1 MAYGS
6 LFEKIVQYQIA
17 GMNGSGQNRSDPDSD
32 KDVVA
37 RLVLAPF
44 ASGGPE
50 HLRGLNVGGAV
61 TYGYQGKKSVRNSD
75 GTSTPVRNSIAGTSD
90 PFFNFYQSVA
100 RRGYRLRAGTHLA
113 WLDGPFGV
121 VGEYIHTSEER
132 RGIGAG
138 GDDAPD
144 LDTDGGYINLTW
156 LVTGETKPFNSRV
169 RPLRPVW
176 SATDGLGWGAW
187 EPAIRYEAFSL
198 HHRADGPTASEVENR
213 YDAFVAGLN
222 WYPNESMRLSL
233 NYVYSQFDEAGSGFS
248 PNPKK
253 LSQQR
258 GPDPHPDGVL
268 T

>member
-1 MAYGS
+1 MAYGT
-6 LFEKIVQYQIA
+6 LLDKTVQYQLA

-44 ASGGPE
+44 ASAGPE

-61 TYGYQGKKSVRNSD
+61 TYGYQGKETVRNAD
-75 GTSTPVRNSIAGTSD
+75 GTTTPIRNSIAGTTD
-90 PFFNFYQSVA
+90 AFFNFYQSVA

-132 RGIGAG
+132 RGLRVG
-138 GDDAPD
+138 GGDAPD
-144 LDTDGGYINLTW
+144 LDTDGGYVNVTW
-156 LVTGETKPFNSRV
+156 LVTGETKPFNWRV

-176 SATDGLGWGAW
+176 SPTDGLGWGAW
-187 EPAIRYEAFSL
+187 EPALRYEAFNL
-198 HHRADGPTASEVENR
+198 HHGADGPELNEVKNR

-222 WYPNESMRLSL
+222 WYPNEVMRFSL
-233 NYVYSQFDEAGSGFS
+233 NYVYGYFDEAGSGFS

-253 LSQQR
+253 HSNNA
-258 GPDPHPDGVL
+258 VL
-268 T
+268 TRVQLEF